1 MKIEFALHLIS
12 LATSD
17 DAQICVQKDT
27 ACHPLLKRSKTLL
40 TAVNGMQNKERGA
53 IHKTRLQQAKCELL
67 KMSSAWRPPN
77 SKEGYPS
84 VLSDRVY
91 SIRRLNKMES
101 QRLHSQLNY
110 LNAEIAQ
117 SKSLISQEQTALRKE
132 LEQIRKVKD
141 NPSIGLEKRKLLRKN
156 FSSRSQT
163 FRHGLSLE
171 TQAMQSRFR
180 SLSTGQAPKRSSQL
194 TPLSIRRRSKST
206 TCPPLR
212 VGVDELSGLFYAMNS
227 VEDNDQGNGR
237 CQKKPSFSTGTQPQI
252 SELETDANAKTN
264 GITDTEGADSEVLT
278 DTKTMKWERSNR
290 LENTKKYDLE
300 RGGPQLISIDFR
312 QKLHERGSNAP
323 GKLVPTRRVRSFS
336 TSSTPIISEG
346 KVVGLSGKTTTVPLQ
361 SVDAARQRSRCWN
374 TSCISKT
381 IEERRL
387 GVLFDSPVMK
397 TELRQSTP
405 IPVNRRPRSLSTNDF
420 NDFPV
425 TLERRGT
432 TQNNNCLEPNLKKE
446 PFKSNEGNLPSF
458 ENKEKTISKEQVQ
471 NGAALPETTNGH
483 NNTLSSLH
491 PL

>member
-1 MKIEFALHLIS
+1 
-12 LATSD
+12 
-17 DAQICVQKDT
+17 
-27 ACHPLLKRSKTLL
+27 
-40 TAVNGMQNKERGA
+40 
-53 IHKTRLQQAKCELL
+53 
-67 KMSSAWRPPN
+67 MSSAWHPP
-77 SKEGYPS
+77 KEDYPS

-141 NPSIGLEKRKLLRKN
+141 NPSIGLEKRKLIRKN

-163 FRHGLSLE
+163 FSHSLSLE

-194 TPLSIRRRSKST
+194 NPLSIRRRSKST

-212 VGVDELSGLFYAMNS
+212 VGVDELSGAFYAMNS
-227 VEDNDQGNGR
+227 VEGNGQQGDAR
-237 CQKKPSFSTGTQPQI
+237 SQKKRSFSTSTQAQI
-252 SELETDANAKTN
+252 SELETGANTKTN

-278 DTKTMKWERSNR
+278 DTKTLKWERSNR
-290 LENTKKYDLE
+290 LENTKKCNLE
-300 RGGPQLISIDFR
+300 HGGPRLIPIDFR
-312 QKLHERGSNAP
+312 HERGSNAP
-323 GKLVPTRRVRSFS
+323 GKLLPTRRVRSYS
-336 TSSTPIISEG
+336 TNSTPIISEG

-361 SVDAARQRSRCWN
+361 CVDAARQRPRCWN

-387 GVLFDSPVMK
+387 GVLLDSPVMK
-397 TELRQSTP
+397 TERRQSTP
-405 IPVNRRPRSLSTNDF
+405 IPVNRRPRSLSTNCP
-420 NDFPV
+420 PV
-425 TLERRGT
+425 ILERRGT
-432 TQNNNCLEPNLKKE
+432 TQNNNCLEPFE
-446 PFKSNEGNLPSF
+446 GNEGNLPSF
-458 ENKEKTISKEQVQ
+458 EKKEKTISKEQVQ
-471 NGAALPETTNGH
+471 NSAALPETTNGY
-483 NNTLSSLH
+483 NNTPSSLH

>member
-1 MKIEFALHLIS
+1 
-12 LATSD
+12 
-17 DAQICVQKDT
+17 
-27 ACHPLLKRSKTLL
+27 
-40 TAVNGMQNKERGA
+40 
-53 IHKTRLQQAKCELL
+53 
-67 KMSSAWRPPN
+67 MSSAWHPP
-77 SKEGYPS
+77 KEDYPS

-156 FSSRSQT
+156 FSSGSQT
-163 FRHGLSLE
+163 FSHGLSLE

-194 TPLSIRRRSKST
+194 NPLSIRGRSKST

-212 VGVDELSGLFYAMNS
+212 VGVDELSGAFYAMNS
-227 VEDNDQGNGR
+227 VEGNGQQGDAR
-237 CQKKPSFSTGTQPQI
+237 WQKKRSFSTSTQPQI
-252 SELETDANAKTN
+252 SELETGANTKTN

-278 DTKTMKWERSNR
+278 DTKTLKWERSNR
-290 LENTKKYDLE
+290 LENTKKCNLE
-300 RGGPQLISIDFR
+300 RGGPRLIPIDFR
-312 QKLHERGSNAP
+312 HERDSNAP
-323 GKLVPTRRVRSFS
+323 GKLLPTRRVRSYS
-336 TSSTPIISEG
+336 TNSTPIISEG
-346 KVVGLSGKTTTVPLQ
+346 KVVGLSGQTTTVPLQ
-361 SVDAARQRSRCWN
+361 SVDTARQRPRCWN
-374 TSCISKT
+374 TSCTSKT

-387 GVLFDSPVMK
+387 GVLLDSPVMK

-405 IPVNRRPRSLSTNDF
+405 IPVNRRPRSLSTNCP
-420 NDFPV
+420 PV
-425 TLERRGT
+425 ILERKGT
-432 TQNNNCLEPNLKKE
+432 TQTDNNRLKPNLKKE
-446 PFKSNEGNLPSF
+446 PFKGNEGNLPSF

-491 PL
+491 RDTGRGENGEQGWNFPAAVVDTGAYTSASITKVE

>member
-1 MKIEFALHLIS
+1 
-12 LATSD
+12 
-17 DAQICVQKDT
+17 
-27 ACHPLLKRSKTLL
+27 
-40 TAVNGMQNKERGA
+40 
-53 IHKTRLQQAKCELL
+53 
-67 KMSSAWRPPN
+67 MSSAWHPP
-77 SKEGYPS
+77 KEDYPS

-117 SKSLISQEQTALRKE
+117 SKSLISQKQTALRKE
-132 LEQIRKVKD
+132 LEQIRKVKN

-194 TPLSIRRRSKST
+194 NPLSIQRRSKST

-212 VGVDELSGLFYAMNS
+212 VGVDELSGAFYAMNS
-227 VEDNDQGNGR
+227 VEGNGQGEAR
-237 CQKKPSFSTGTQPQI
+237 CQKRRSFSTSTQPQI
-252 SELETDANAKTN
+252 SELETGANTRTN

-278 DTKTMKWERSNR
+278 DTKTPKWERSNS
-290 LENTKKYDLE
+290 LENTKKCELK
-300 RGGPQLISIDFR
+300 RGGPRLIPVDFR
-312 QKLHERGSNAP
+312 HERGSNAP
-323 GKLVPTRRVRSFS
+323 GKLLPTRRVRSYS
-336 TSSTPIISEG
+336 TNSTPIISEG
-346 KVVGLSGKTTTVPLQ
+346 KVVGLSGKTSTVPLQ
-361 SVDAARQRSRCWN
+361 CVDAARQGPRCWN
-374 TSCISKT
+374 TSCFSKT

-387 GVLFDSPVMK
+387 GVLLDSPVMK
-397 TELRQSTP
+397 TVRRQSTP
-405 IPVNRRPRSLSTNDF
+405 IPVNRRPRSLSTNCP
-420 NDFPV
+420 PV
-425 TLERRGT
+425 ILERRGT
-432 TQNNNCLEPNLKKE
+432 TQTDNNCLKPNLKKE
-446 PFKSNEGNLPSF
+446 PFKGNEGNLPSF